1 MPVLQPMALAD
12 YTSRI
17 FQAADAPKVTADLVG
32 QSLVSANLA
41 GHDSHGVIRIMQYL
55 RQIDE
60 DEIRPRATPEVERE
74 TPVMSLFNGHRCFG
88 QLAAKVAIE
97 NGIDKARGNAVA
109 AVGLKQ
115 SGHVGRLGEWVELAA
130 GAGLIALAYAN
141 GGRSG
146 GLVAPFGGAERRM
159 GTNPIAVAIP
169 LQDRPALLLDF
180 ATSAVAEGKV
190 RVALNSG
197 KPIPEG
203 WVLDRQGRQTRD
215 PADLYNDGMLLPAAG
230 HKGYSLALLADF
242 LGGILTGSGGTE
254 PARHGPGQRRAFR
267 AAQHRRFPPTGGIFC
282 RWSAGRRSD
291 QVHQSC
297 AGLRGGAPARRAGGA
312 FGRGPPGERGPAGRY
327 HLGTD
332 RRGRA
337 KAGRCRHRLS
347 APRPWPG
354 ACGWRRAVFL
364 ATDHRH
370 LTLNRAEYAHV
381 TDFHIVME
389 SAQGI
394 GVPAAVWA
402 GPALPHRFR
411 RGGGDQPAGA
421 AVGAGPGQHPHI
433 GDRPFSLSRDGRG
446 LYRGTEERNRGGGH
460 RTVQH
465 PDRRRR
471 HHPSR

>member
-242 LGGILTGSGGTE
+242 LGGILTGSGG
-254 PARHGPGQRRAFR
+254 PSLPGTVLGNGVLFVLLNIDAFR
-267 AAQHRRFPPTGGIFC
+267 PLAEFFADGAQVADRIKSTRAAPGFGEVLLPGEPEARSAEARRENGVPLDDTTWEQIVEAAQKLGVAGI
-282 RWSAGRRSD
+282 A
-291 QVHQSC
+291 
-297 AGLRGGAPARRAGGA
+297 
-312 FGRGPPGERGPAGRY
+312 
-327 HLGTD
+327 
-332 RRGRA
+332 
-337 KAGRCRHRLS
+337 
-347 APRPWPG
+347 
-354 ACGWRRAVFL
+354 
-364 ATDHRH
+364 
-370 LTLNRAEYAHV
+370 
-381 TDFHIVME
+381 
-389 SAQGI
+389 
-394 GVPAAVWA
+394 
-402 GPALPHRFR
+402 
-411 RGGGDQPAGA
+411 
-421 AVGAGPGQHPHI
+421 
-433 GDRPFSLSRDGRG
+433 
-446 LYRGTEERNRGGGH
+446 
-460 RTVQH
+460 
-465 PDRRRR
+465 
-471 HHPSR
+471 